1 MLSLSSKQMN
11 SSTNYNYIMT
21 EIEKADVKSKSRLPR
36 LSLLTFHYRA
46 VGDKVHLSQGCR
58 HAKRSNDSFKN
69 GLLFSNRPV
78 SVQERI
84 RLRIEA
90 NSASWDGTMRVGLT
104 SVPPDSRSLPLP
116 SMAIPDLND
125 THGHWVAPM
134 HEEFCKAGSEFE
146 FWVSRSGRLYVS
158 NQSVRKHKLLDEVTL
173 SQPVWAVFD
182 LYGQTCAI
190 TLLGSEKRLMC
201 FTMRSRLSL
210 PSSVSDTNSMTSDD
224 FSHRNQLL
232 LTTEGGEEATCVVCL
247 GEKPII
253 SLPCGHCCLCRAC
266 AIRVFESFG
275 TCPLCRQSMDSPP
288 MFRKL
293 ATSRM
298 ELPSES

>member
-1 MLSLSSKQMN
+1 MLSLSPKQMN
-11 SSTNYNYIMT
+11 SSTNYNYMMMDLET
-21 EIEKADVKSKSRLPR
+21 ADVKSKSCLPR
-36 LSLLTFHYRA
+36 LSLLTFHHRA

-58 HAKRSNDSFKN
+58 HAKRSNDSFKD
-69 GLLFSNRPV
+69 GLLFSNRRV

-116 SMAIPDLND
+116 SVAISDRKG
-125 THGHWVAPM
+125 THGHWVAPI

-158 NQSVRKHKLLDEVTL
+158 NQNVQKHKLLDGVTL
-173 SQPVWAVFD
+173 GQPLWAMFD

-201 FTMRSRLSL
+201 FTMRSRQSL
-210 PSSVSDTNSMTSDD
+210 PSSLSDTNSMISDD
-224 FSHRNQLL
+224 FSHHNQLL
-232 LTTEGGEEATCVVCL
+232 LTTEGGEEATCVVCMS
-247 GEKPII
+247 EKPII
-253 SLPCGHCCLCRAC
+253 SLSCGHCCLCRGC
-266 AIRVFESFG
+266 AIRVTENFG
-275 TCPLCRQSMDSPP
+275 TCPLCRRTMDLSL
-288 MFRKL
+288 MVREL
-293 ATSRM
+293 ATSSM
-298 ELPSES
+298 ALPSES